1 MNKKNKVLL
10 SFIGSNDAG
19 KLNDKTD
26 GAILTALKNE
36 KFDHIHLL
44 WNKGTIKEIT
54 YEKIAEYLKTEIIKR
69 KLAKKV
75 FAYEFPIKDVTN
87 HNIIYTSLIDF
98 TETLNKS
105 EEFNYTAAISSGTP
119 AMQVCWILLAESGD
133 FSELNSLRLIQVK
146 DPKFGKSENL
156 LVKIDT
162 SLPRILR
169 LKEEVKTLKKDLIP
183 SAIITITKPGLK
195 IDETDIK

>member
-1 MNKKNKVLL
+1 
-10 SFIGSNDAG
+10 
-19 KLNDKTD
+19 
-26 GAILTALKNE
+26 
-36 KFDHIHLL
+36 
-44 WNKGTIKEIT
+44 
-54 YEKIAEYLKTEIIKR
+54 
-69 KLAKKV
+69 
-75 FAYEFPIKDVTN
+75 
-87 HNIIYTSLIDF
+87 
-98 TETLNKS
+98 
-105 EEFNYTAAISSGTP
+105 
-119 AMQVCWILLAESGD
+119 MQVCWILLAESGD